1 MTHQS
6 FTIIPPSDITSKL
19 EGRDLGEMR
28 KLWRDTATS
37 EGRLTMMSGMKGKN
51 LGFNEVENFNLGLK
65 YNFKSEKMKDL
76 KDKPTEKVI
85 EAVMATKMRDEIH
98 HYYEL
103 RRDREMKKKRL
114 GEKYHPKTKTYK
126 KIIKYLR
133 EEAAEAKRTQGEKN
147 RKKMEHIER
156 KHRDT
161 EEEEMKA
168 PQSMEDF
175 SHLSVFSDKKFGEL
189 VEE

>member
-1 MTHQS
+1 MTYQS
-6 FTIIPPSDITSKL
+6 FTITPPSDITSKL
-19 EGRDLGEMR
+19 EGKDLGEMR
-28 KLWRDTATS
+28 KLWRDTASS
-37 EGRLTMMSGMKGKN
+37 EMRLAMMSGLKGKT
-51 LGFNEVENFNLGLK
+51 LGFNEVEKFSLGLK
-65 YNFKSEKMKDL
+65 YSFKSERMKDL
-76 KDKPTEKVI
+76 KDKPTEKVV

-103 RRDREMKKKRL
+103 RKTREMKKKRL

-133 EEAAEAKRTQGEKN
+133 EEAAEVKRTQGEKN

-161 EEEEMKA
+161 EEEEMNA

-175 SHLSVFSDKKFGEL
+175 SHLSDKKF
-189 VEE
+189 